1 MSNDFQLLC
10 TISIHPKRNQILFS
24 FRPDFPIITKIGTVK
39 KNQNITKKMAR
50 SSEPAPKSKSGIV
63 RNSTIRGVIH
73 SN

>member
-39 KNQNITKKMAR
+39 KIKTLQKRWRAAQKQLRKAKVVLCEIQR
-50 SSEPAPKSKSGIV
+50 FV
-63 RNSTIRGVIH
+63 V
-73 SN
+73 